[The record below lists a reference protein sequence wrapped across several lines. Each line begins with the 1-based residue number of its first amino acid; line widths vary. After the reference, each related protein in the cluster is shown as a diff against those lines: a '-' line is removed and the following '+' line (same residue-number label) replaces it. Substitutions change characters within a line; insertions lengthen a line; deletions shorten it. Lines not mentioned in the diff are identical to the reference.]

1 MHNRAMGTFDLLFY
15 KPYMTDIGCLEMT
28 KVLYLYLHKYKLL
41 YLVFKFW
48 EDEKLLY
55 LFTYKFKVLYLV
67 LRSCMTDAGGLVVRP
82 KNWPQPLM
90 GIF

>member
-1 MHNRAMGTFDLLFY
+1 MHNRATFDLLFY
-15 KPYMTDIGCLEMT
+15 KPYMTDIICLEMT
-28 KVLYLYLHKYKLL
+28 KNIVFVQKYKLL

>member
-1 MHNRAMGTFDLLFY
+1 MHNRATFDLLFY
-15 KPYMTDIGCLEMT
+15 MTDISCLEMT
-28 KVLYLYLHKYKLL
+28 KNIVFVQKYKLL

-67 LRSCMTDAGGLVVRP
+67 LRSCMTDAGRLVVRP